1 VSESHSVI
9 RPPALARPR
18 AGLFFGRTG
27 VTEIEMDRDQK
38 TQVVKELAE
47 ELKDAEAIFA
57 VDYRGISVPQA
68 AELRSGLRES
78 DARFRVV
85 KNRLTLRAADEA
97 GTESLKDYLEGPTA
111 LTFVKGDAA
120 AAAKTLFRLGSEW
133 ELLEYKGG
141 LMDGEQLDPDSFMVI
156 ARLPGRDQLNAQFA
170 GVVASPLTGLVRG
183 LGSMIQGL
191 ALQLG
196 QIAEQGLVTG
206 EPPKE
211 EAEAPKEVEAPAA
224 GGEEAASDDEDAA
237 GEEASSDGEA
247 ESPGD
252 PEPSDSPEE
261 TSDEQAPEGED
272 AGQDEAT
279 ETGEGDQD
287 IAEEPA
293 TEGGADAPPE
303 HTEEQTSEDSED
315 SDEKK
320 EEGS

>member
-1 VSESHSVI
+1 
-9 RPPALARPR
+9 
-18 AGLFFGRTG
+18 
-27 VTEIEMDRDQK
+27 MDREQK
-38 TQVVKELAE
+38 TTVVKELAE

-68 AELRSGLRES
+68 AELRSGLRDA

-97 GTESLKDYLEGPTA
+97 GTESLKEYLEGPTA

-120 AAAKTLFRLGSEW
+120 LAAKTIFRLGSEW
-133 ELLEYKGG
+133 ELLGYKGG
-141 LMDGEQLDPDSFMVI
+141 LMDGEALDPDSFVAI
-156 ARLPGRDQLNAQFA
+156 ARLPGREQLNAQFA

-206 EPPKE
+206 EAPE
-211 EAEAPKEVEAPAA
+211 EAPT
-224 GGEEAASDDEDAA
+224 DEKS
-237 GEEASSDGEA
+237 E
-247 ESPGD
+247 PD
-252 PEPSDSPEE
+252 PEPTQSPEE
-261 TSDEQAPEGED
+261 TSQEQAPEGEEG
-272 AGQDEAT
+272 GQDEAT

-287 IAEEPA
+287 L
-293 TEGGADAPPE
+293 G
-303 HTEEQTSEDSED
+303 EEQAGEEQADETSED
-315 SDEKK
+315 SDENK